1 VTTRHL
7 VDPELLALVDSQP
20 VEALTMDSLP
30 DLRRLGAER
39 LATLPKPAVAP
50 QRLAAPGPAGAPEVP
65 VLLYRPPRQRKDSAA
80 LLHIH
85 GGGTISGSP
94 ELSAYASA
102 AAALEF
108 GIPVVSVY
116 YRLAP
121 ETPFPGAHE
130 DCYAALVW
138 LVAQAGALGIDARR
152 IAVSG
157 DSAGGGLAAALTLMA
172 RDRGEYAI
180 AAQFLTY
187 PMLDHR
193 TGSSDD
199 PYRNPE
205 TGEFAWTRQRNRFAW
220 AALRGAYAMDDGR
233 IGWFSPARAADLSG
247 LPPAWIGVGTLD
259 LMYDESVAYAERLRA
274 AGVAT
279 RLEIYPGATHAF
291 NAAPEASVTRRYRA
305 DLAAAFGAFAG
316 AA

>member
-1 VTTRHL
+1 MSTRHL
-7 VDPELLALVDSQP
+7 VDLELLALVDSQP
-20 VEALTMDSLP
+20 VDPLTMDSLA

-39 LATLPKPAVAP
+39 LAALPKPAIAP
-50 QRLAAPGPAGAPEVP
+50 ERLTAPGPVGAPDVP
-65 VLLYRPPRQRKDSAA
+65 VLLYRPPGQLENSPA

-85 GGGTISGSP
+85 GGGTISGAP

-102 AAALEF
+102 AVALEL
-108 GIPVVSVY
+108 GIPVASVD

-130 DCYAALVW
+130 DCYAALAW
-138 LVAQAGALGIDARR
+138 LFDQAEAFGIDATR

-157 DSAGGGLAAALTLMA
+157 DSAGGGLATAVTLMA
-172 RDRGEYAI
+172 RDRGQYGI

-193 TGSSDD
+193 TGGPDD
-199 PYRNPE
+199 PYRNPK

-220 AALRGAYAMDDGR
+220 AALRGGYALDDAR
-233 IGWFSPARAADLSG
+233 IGWFSPIRAADLSG

-259 LMYDESVAYAERLRA
+259 LMYDESVAYAQRLRA
-274 AGVAT
+274 AGIAMQ
-279 RLEIYPGATHAF
+279 LEVYPGATHAF
-291 NAAPEASVTRRYRA
+291 NAAPEAAVTRRYRA
-305 DLAAAFGAFAG
+305 DLAAAFDTFAG